1 MFKGFHLTDVL
12 SERRTRNTQGWKDVQ
27 LMDKVPLASHNV
39 DVLFQLTVC
48 EHYNYSKQLASERT
62 TFKKCSTLSWDIG
75 FRENMCLLYTK
86 NLLNLIEER

>member
-1 MFKGFHLTDVL
+1 MFERFHLTDVL
-12 SERRTRNTQGWKDVQ
+12 SEHRARNTQGWKHVQ
-27 LMDKVPLASHNV
+27 LMDKVPLAV
-39 DVLFQLTVC
+39 DILLQLTAC

-75 FRENMCLLYTK
+75 FRENMRLLYTK